1 MIDYG
6 YKNVDY
12 NTRIRMNI
20 KRPKGESHLMKI
32 PVVEGF
38 IAWKFVVKVGT
49 PNHYFFL
56 KEFTGKPGV
65 KLEQY
70 LATSLS
76 FDIGLN
82 FPITRV
88 DPTEHADCENENW
101 ETLVRR
107 SNCPII
113 HWQTNVV
120 KYFLELPQLRHEF
133 LILYNIRPFH
143 YSPTETVNS
152 PGNPKTSPNLGTHPD
167 KSSGHFFSSP
177 PRKSNEFF
185 DSNLTDPGQ
194 DLPSVGSPGVP
205 NPGQNDDSRD
215 QPRNQQAMFS
225 NYMEL
230 LANALNEQTN
240 MPEKKHQNLLLMISE
255 VKFKFSLS
263 STRLVITNTDNYYNL
278 DAGKNVMPSVN
289 KTKKK
294 QKKTE
299 MGLGFGPQGTDGDFD
314 RENFYDHNDNK
325 GKSILGL
332 QLVFDSFV
340 FRSIFYKKEIKVV
353 SQGPQAKASKNM
365 GSPNSPT
372 INVNMKKIY
381 VWSAKE
387 GMGRINMVYGGNFD
401 GKY

>member
-38 IAWKFVVKVGT
+38 IAWKFVTKVGT

-56 KEFTGKPGV
+56 KKFSGKPTV

-70 LATSLS
+70 LATGMS

-88 DPTEHADCENENW
+88 DTTEHAYCENENW
-101 ETLVRR
+101 ESLVRR

-143 YSPTETVNS
+143 YSPTESAN
-152 PGNPKTSPNLGTHPD
+152 NPENKKPSPNLATNPD
-167 KSSGHFFSSP
+167 KSSQYPLSTP
-177 PRKSNEFF
+177 LRKSTEFF

-194 DLPSVGSPGVP
+194 DLPSTGIPGEP
-205 NPGQNDDSRD
+205 KPKQNDDSRD
-215 QPRNQQAMFS
+215 QPRNQHAMFS

-263 STRLVITNTDNYYNL
+263 STRLVITNTDNYYDL
-278 DAGKNVMPSVN
+278 DAGKNIMRSLDKTN
-289 KTKKK
+289 KKMK
-294 QKKTE
+294 KKTE
-299 MGLGFGPQGTDGDFD
+299 FGRQVTDSDFD
-314 RENFYDHNDNK
+314 KENFYDHNDNK
-325 GKSILGL
+325 GKSLLG
-332 QLVFDSFV
+332 
-340 FRSIFYKKEIKVV
+340 
-353 SQGPQAKASKNM
+353 
-365 GSPNSPT
+365 
-372 INVNMKKIY
+372 
-381 VWSAKE
+381 
-387 GMGRINMVYGGNFD
+387 
-401 GKY
+401 